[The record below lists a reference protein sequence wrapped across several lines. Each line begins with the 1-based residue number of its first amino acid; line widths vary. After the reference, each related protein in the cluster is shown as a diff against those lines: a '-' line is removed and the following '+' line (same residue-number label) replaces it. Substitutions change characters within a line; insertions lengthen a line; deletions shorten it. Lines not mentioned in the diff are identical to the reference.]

1 MSFFDKIK
9 DGTSKVLNNSS
20 KEEVTKYLVRVSLK
34 SVHSMRMINPKFVN
48 NYFILTRQG
57 WFLLVAD
64 SWPDSL

>member
-57 WFLLVAD
+57 
-64 SWPDSL
+64 